1 MSGVAGWKAVNPL
14 WSAVDD
20 MIGEALL
27 EDGPVLADCAARNA
41 ERGLPDI
48 AVSPAQGRFLQMVCE
63 IMGARRA
70 LEIGTLGGFSTL
82 FLARGV
88 GETGRVVTLEAKK
101 TYASVA
107 RKNFDESG
115 IGDRIEMKV
124 AAALESLATLEGP
137 FDLTFIDADKPNNV
151 NYVEHALRLS
161 RPGALIIVD
170 NVVREGNILEPDED
184 DESAKGTR
192 ALYEHVNNHPRLE
205 ATALQTVGAKGW
217 DGMMFLRVRD

>member
-1 MSGVAGWKAVNPL
+1 MSGVAGWKAVDPQWAAIDGL
-14 WSAVDD
+14 IDD
-20 MIGEALL
+20 TLVGDDPVTEA
-27 EDGPVLADCAARNA
+27 CARRAA
-41 ERGLPDI
+41 EAGLPDI
-48 AVSPAQGRFLQMVCE
+48 AVAPAQGRFLEMLCQL
-63 IMGARRA
+63 MGARRV
-70 LEIGTLGGFSTL
+70 LEIGTLGGYSTL

-88 GETGRVVTLEAKK
+88 GEGGSVVTLEAK
-101 TYASVA
+101 TSFARVAQDSFDAS
-107 RKNFDESG
+107 G
-115 IGDRIEMKV
+115 LGGRIDLRI
-124 AAALESLATLEGP
+124 AAALKSLAELDGP

-170 NVVREGNILEPDED
+170 NVVREGKVLDPAHD

-192 ALYEHVNNHPRLE
+192 ALYDHVKGHPRLE